1 VGGIHANSTYPAE
14 FIYDNLMIEC
24 NIVEAAKQAGVQKL
38 MMLGSTC
45 IYPRMSPQPIPESA
59 LLTGPLEATNE
70 WYALAKIAG
79 IKLCQA
85 YRQQY
90 GCDFI
95 SAMPTNLYGFG
106 DNFHPENSHVVPA
119 MMRRIHLA
127 KLSQSPNVTIWGTGT
142 PRREFLHV
150 DDCADAI
157 IYLLKNYSAP
167 EHINIGTG
175 EEVTIA
181 QLAETIKDVVNFK
194 GLFEFDTTKPDGTPR
209 KLSDVSCLHALGWK
223 HKRTKKYRGFI
234 PPIVKG
240 DG

>member
-1 VGGIHANSTYPAE
+1 
-14 FIYDNLMIEC
+14 
-24 NIVEAAKQAGVQKL
+24 
-38 MMLGSTC
+38 
-45 IYPRMSPQPIPESA
+45 
-59 LLTGPLEATNE
+59 
-70 WYALAKIAG
+70 
-79 IKLCQA
+79 
-85 YRQQY
+85 
-90 GCDFI
+90 
-95 SAMPTNLYGFG
+95 
-106 DNFHPENSHVVPA
+106 

-127 KLSQSPNVTIWGTGT
+127 KLSQSLNVTIWGTGT

-223 HKRTKKYRGFI
+223 HKISLHQGLELTYTWFKQEAERGALRL
-234 PPIVKG
+234 
-240 DG
+240 